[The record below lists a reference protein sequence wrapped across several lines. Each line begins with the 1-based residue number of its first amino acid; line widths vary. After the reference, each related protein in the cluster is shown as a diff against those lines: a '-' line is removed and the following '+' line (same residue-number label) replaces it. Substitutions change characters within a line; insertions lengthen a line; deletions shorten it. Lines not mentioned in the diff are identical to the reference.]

1 MNQHALINNES
12 KIQIAE
18 EVLWLNLNILK
29 VVSRKNEHKF
39 NPQIFKLINKLQKK
53 LVGYLKIKYPRG
65 GQSFVPADLMDAF
78 KEFDLSEDN

>member
-1 MNQHALINNES
+1 MDISKKTLKQMNENSLTNNES

-39 NPQIFKLINKLQKK
+39 N
-53 LVGYLKIKYPRG
+53 
-65 GQSFVPADLMDAF
+65 S
-78 KEFDLSEDN
+78 